1 MLIKRVKNTAYGVGG
16 VSGSKDLFSTKSPE
30 SSLRSL
36 NIDIQD
42 ISNYYFQRNTNYIS
56 ETSFSTVPLR
66 RASFQKAKC
75 PSLLG
80 FRALYCSERGYTTHL
95 YILYLYP
102 EIPVNIEL
110 FVFDWML
117 ISYLI

>member
-1 MLIKRVKNTAYGVGG
+1 MLAKRVKNIAYGVGG
-16 VSGSKDLFSTKSPE
+16 VSGSKDLSSLIIIET
-30 SSLRSL
+30 SLRSL
-36 NIDIQD
+36 NIDIQK

-66 RASFQKAKC
+66 RVPFKKAKC

-80 FRALYCSERGYTTHL
+80 FRALDCSERGYTTHL